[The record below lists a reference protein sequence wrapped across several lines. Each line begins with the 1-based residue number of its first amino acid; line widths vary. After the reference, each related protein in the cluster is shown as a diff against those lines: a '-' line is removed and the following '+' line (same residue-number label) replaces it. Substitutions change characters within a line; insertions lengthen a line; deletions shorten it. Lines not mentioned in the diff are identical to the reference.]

1 MEPGF
6 ITVQKNMTDTLRPG
20 LRLRPNEHRLLLLI
34 GDLVASISAAFLSLY
49 VWQQYSIYSLVSLG
63 VKPERAELLVR
74 IQVPYWFYL
83 LPLGWLLLMTEL
95 YDPHAAANW
104 VRTVRGIAVAAFV
117 GIVIYSLIFIFNR
130 DPASLPRIVVGTYI
144 ILTSLLTIVWR
155 GFYIRLY
162 TSTGLQRR
170 VLIVGAGKAGLTLA
184 KVYCEVNPRPFSL
197 VGFIDDDVQ
206 KINQHYEGYPVIGAS
221 RELIAII
228 DQYRVS
234 DVVMAITGD
243 IQGGTFQTILD
254 VQERG
259 VEVTRMPILY
269 EEITQRV
276 PIHHLESDWLIRSFV
291 DQLRVSVVYEVLKR
305 FMDIIGGIL
314 GLVIFVLMFPF
325 MALAILID
333 SGLPIFYSQDR
344 LGKGGQPF
352 TIYKYRSMFHDTEA
366 DKSYLPASKHDPR
379 VTRVG
384 DFIRRLHLDELPQ
397 FWNVLRGDIS
407 LVGPRAERAQLVA
420 EYQKQIPFYRARL
433 LVKPGLTGWAQIN
446 YGYVAS
452 VTETGIKLEYD
463 LYYIKHRSLMLD
475 LIIILRT
482 LGTVLSRKGR

>member
-1 MEPGF
+1 M
-6 ITVQKNMTDTLRPG
+6 
-20 LRLRPNEHRLLLLI
+20 
-34 GDLVASISAAFLSLY
+34 
-49 VWQQYSIYSLVSLG
+49 
-63 VKPERAELLVR
+63 
-74 IQVPYWFYL
+74 
-83 LPLGWLLLMTEL
+83 
-95 YDPHAAANW
+95 
-104 VRTVRGIAVAAFV
+104 
-117 GIVIYSLIFIFNR
+117 
-130 DPASLPRIVVGTYI
+130 
-144 ILTSLLTIVWR
+144 
-155 GFYIRLY
+155 
-162 TSTGLQRR
+162 
-170 VLIVGAGKAGLTLA
+170 
-184 KVYCEVNPRPFSL
+184 
-197 VGFIDDDVQ
+197 GFIDDDVQ
-206 KINQHYEGYPVIGAS
+206 KINQLYEGYPVIGAS
-221 RELIAII
+221 RDLLAII

-291 DQLRVSVVYEVLKR
+291 DQLKVSVFYEVVKR
-305 FMDIIGGIL
+305 LLDIIGGLVGLAIFIL
-314 GLVIFVLMFPF
+314 IFPF

-352 TIYKYRSMFHDTEA
+352 TIYKYRSMFHDAEA
-366 DKSYLPASKHDPR
+366 EQSYLPASKHDPR

-463 LYYIKHRSLMLD
+463 LYYIKHRSLMMD
-475 LIIILRT
+475 LTIVLRT

>member
-1 MEPGF
+1 MTEP
-6 ITVQKNMTDTLRPG
+6 LRPG
-20 LRLRPNEHRLLLLI
+20 LRLRPHEHRLLLII
-34 GDLVASISAAFLSLY
+34 GDLAASISAAFLSLF
-49 VWQQYSIYSLVSLG
+49 VWQQYSIYSLIRLG
-63 VKPERAELLVR
+63 LKPERAELLVR

-95 YDPHAAANW
+95 YDPHTASNW
-104 VRTVRGIAVAAFV
+104 LRTIRGIAVAAFV
-117 GIVIYSLIFIFNR
+117 GIAIYSVIFIFNR
-130 DPASLPRIVVGTYI
+130 DPASLPRIVVGTFL
-144 ILTSLLTIVWR
+144 ILTSLLTIIWR
-155 GFYIRLY
+155 ILYIRLY

-184 KVYCEVNPRPFSL
+184 KVYREANPRPFSL
-197 VGFIDDDVQ
+197 VGFIDDDIHKV
-206 KINQHYEGYPVIGAS
+206 NQLYEGFLVLGTS
-221 RELIAII
+221 TELLAMI

-254 VQERG
+254 IQERG

-291 DQLRVSVVYEVLKR
+291 DQLKVSVTYEVLKR
-305 FMDIIGGIL
+305 LIDIIGGL
-314 GLVIFVLMFPF
+314 VGLAIFIVIFPF

-333 SGLPIFYSQDR
+333 SGFPILYSQDR

-352 TIYKYRSMFHDTEA
+352 TIYKYRSMFHDAEA
-366 DKSYLPASKHDPR
+366 DKSYMPASKHDPR

-463 LYYIKHRSLMLD
+463 LYYIKHRSLSMD
-475 LIIILRT
+475 LTIVLRT

>member
-1 MEPGF
+1 
-6 ITVQKNMTDTLRPG
+6 MTDTLRPG

-49 VWQQYSIYSLVSLG
+49 IWQQYSIYSLISLG
-63 VKPERAELLVR
+63 LKPERAELLVR

-83 LPLGWLLLMTEL
+83 LPLGWLLLLTEL
-95 YDPHAAANW
+95 YDPHTASNW
-104 VRTVRGIAVAAFV
+104 LRTIRGIAVAALV
-117 GIVIYSLIFIFNR
+117 GIAIYSVIFILNR
-130 DPASLPRIVVGTYI
+130 DPASLPRIVVGTFI
-144 ILTSLLTIVWR
+144 ILTSLLTIIWR
-155 GFYIRLY
+155 ILYIRLY

-170 VLIVGAGKAGLTLA
+170 VIIVGAGKAGLTLA
-184 KVYCEVNPRPFSL
+184 HVYREANPSPFSL
-197 VGFIDDDVQ
+197 VGFIDDDRSKVSQ
-206 KINQHYEGYPVIGAS
+206 LFEGYLVLGTS
-221 RELIAII
+221 GELLDII
-228 DQYRVS
+228 DQYHVTE
-234 DVVMAITGD
+234 VVMAITGD

-259 VEVTRMPILY
+259 LEVTRMPILY

-291 DQLRVSVVYEVLKR
+291 DQLKVSVIYEVLKR
-305 FMDIIGGIL
+305 LLDIIGGL
-314 GLVIFVLMFPF
+314 VGLAIFIVIFPF

-333 SGLPIFYSQDR
+333 SGLPILYSQDR

-352 TIYKYRSMFHDTEA
+352 TIYKYRSMFHDAEA
-366 DKSYLPASKHDPR
+366 DKSYMPASKHDPR

-420 EYQKQIPFYRARL
+420 EYQRQISFYRARL

-463 LYYIKHRSLMLD
+463 LYYIKHRSLILD
-475 LIIILRT
+475 FTIVLRT